1 MFQYPLE
8 IIFDLPFGFPI
19 NTIISLHL
27 YLTVF
32 KYIYF
37 FFFKYIYLTTFIH
50 VPRTDAGE
58 SKVAAHGAARAIR
71 GAERVSKVSVRLDVR
86 CKITI

>member
-27 YLTVF
+27 YLTV
-32 KYIYF
+32 
-37 FFFKYIYLTTFIH
+37 FKYIYLTTFIH